1 MELEKEPIEAVETEV
16 KTEVAVK
23 EAEVVEAVT
32 PTYEGLLNVLDTC
45 NLIFAFLFAILGVV
59 SFILVSRDN
68 FELIGKSLQ
77 GSFYTDMRFGLGY
90 LLPFAI
96 SSVALIPSSVLAAIG
111 LNHKRN
117 AILNTVTIALIAVF
131 FLFAAVFF
139 LLFAAKQI

>member
-1 MELEKEPIEAVETEV
+1 MELEKDPTEIV
-16 KTEVAVK
+16 KS
-23 EAEVVEAVT
+23 EAEVSVEETEPVERAV

-59 SFILVSRDN
+59 SFILVSRDS
-68 FELIGKSLQ
+68 FDLIGKSLQ

-90 LLPFAI
+90 LVPFAI
-96 SSVALIPSSVLAAIG
+96 SSVALIPSAIVAAVS

-117 AILNTVTIALIAVF
+117 AIVNTVTLALVAAF

-139 LLFAAKQI
+139 LFFAAKQI